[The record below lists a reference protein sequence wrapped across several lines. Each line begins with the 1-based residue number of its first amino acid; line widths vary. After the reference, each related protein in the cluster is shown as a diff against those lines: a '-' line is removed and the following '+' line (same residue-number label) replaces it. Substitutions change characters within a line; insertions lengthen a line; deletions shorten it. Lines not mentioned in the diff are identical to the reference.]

1 MKHYRRM
8 MSQRTI
14 RTGRRGRT
22 ALGGLLFV
30 ALAAVLLLAVA
41 PSARASADLS
51 VSYPSTPIVVKA
63 GEQTSFTLFVANVG
77 HTAFKVEIVNRR
89 VILLQNGQEQF
100 GTQPDPGFAGRIH
113 ISPQTLT
120 LPARREKQVTI
131 TVDVPGNL
139 RSDDYFLGFLVSPV
153 VTSSSPVRAVN
164 SVGALVVLNVP
175 GSRKPQLTAQFV
187 GLPHIVFGD
196 SVKGFVR
203 AKSTGVTTVQFTTD
217 TQITGFVAP
226 RPNVLIDQAHLL
238 PAGLTWDVP
247 VHFTSWLGLGWYTIH
262 ATLVYNAT
270 PQRTAQVV
278 LSRRIIMINPIWLL
292 VPAGLLAL
300 VICFV
305 AWRVV
310 RKRRRRQALAT

>member
-1 MKHYRRM
+1 MKP
-8 MSQRTI
+8 QRTS
-14 RTGRRGRT
+14 RTGRRGRS

-30 ALAAVLLLAVA
+30 ALTAVLVLAVA
-41 PSARASADLS
+41 PSAWASADLS

-63 GEQTSFTLFVANVG
+63 GERTSFTLSVANVG
-77 HTAFKVEIVNRR
+77 HTPFSVQVVNRH

-100 GTQPDPGFAGRIH
+100 GTQPDPTFAGRIH
-113 ISPQTLT
+113 VSPQTLL
-120 LPARREKQVTI
+120 LPGRREKQVTI
-131 TVDVPGNL
+131 TVDVPGDL

-153 VTSSSPVRAVN
+153 VTSSQVRAVN

-175 GSRKPQLTAQFV
+175 GSRAPKLTAHFV
-187 GLPHIVFGD
+187 GLPHISFGG

-217 TQITGFVAP
+217 TQVTGFVSP

-247 VHFTSWLGLGWYTIH
+247 VHFSSWLGLGWYTIR

-270 PQRTAQVV
+270 PQSTAQVV
-278 LSRRIIMINPIWLL
+278 LSRTIIMISLIWLL
-292 VPAGLLAL
+292 VPAAL
-300 VICFV
+300 VAIVAFFV
-305 AWRVV
+305 IRRVR
-310 RKRRRRQALAT
+310 RKRRRRRQALAT